1 MRKLLETRTFLDLLK
16 AKGKPKL
23 LTINYDDSVG
33 KAIRLMMENQY
44 SQLPVI
50 KKEKVVGVVSYESV
64 ANTLFSFL
72 GSKMKPPSKFRVED
86 LMEKAPMF
94 SSEDDLLNLL
104 DTLANRSF
112 VLVRNGERVTDIIT
126 SYDALQYFR
135 ERNQAHS
142 SMG

>member
-1 MRKLLETRTFLDLLK
+1 MEMLTTRAFLDFLK

-23 LTINYDDSVG
+23 VTVNYDDSVG
-33 KAIRLMMENQY
+33 KAIRLMVENKY

-50 KKEKVVGVVSYESV
+50 KKDKVVGVVSYESV
-64 ANTLFSFL
+64 ANSLFNFL
-72 GSKMKPPSKFRVED
+72 GSKMKPPSKLRVDD
-86 LMEKAPMF
+86 LMEKAAMF

-104 DTLANRSF
+104 DTLAHRSF

-135 ERNQAHS
+135 ES
-142 SMG
+142 YPSI

>member
-1 MRKLLETRTFLDLLK
+1 VGKLLETRIFLDFLK
-16 AKGKPKL
+16 TKGKTKL
-23 LTINYDDSVG
+23 VTVNYDDNVG
-33 KAIRLMMENQY
+33 KAIRLMMENKY

-64 ANTLFSFL
+64 ANTIFNFL

-94 SSEDDLLNLL
+94 SSEDDLLKLF
-104 DTLANRSF
+104 DALANRSF
-112 VLVRNGERVTDIIT
+112 VLVRNGERVPDIIT

-135 ERNQAHS
+135 ECDPS
-142 SMG
+142 T

>member
-1 MRKLLETRTFLDLLK
+1 MGKLLETRTFLDFLK
-16 AKGKPKL
+16 AKGKSKL
-23 LTINYDDSVG
+23 VTVNYKDSVE
-33 KAIRLMMENQY
+33 KAIRLMMENKY
-44 SQLPVI
+44 SQLPII
-50 KKEKVVGVVSYESV
+50 KKEKVVGVISYESV
-64 ANTLFSFL
+64 TNALFNFL

-112 VLVRNGERVTDIIT
+112 VLVRNGNRVTDIIT

-135 ERNQAHS
+135 ECDPS
-142 SMG
+142 S

>member
-1 MRKLLETRTFLDLLK
+1 VGKLLETRTFLDFLK
-16 AKGKPKL
+16 SKGKPKL
-23 LTINYDDSVG
+23 VTVKYDDSIE
-33 KAIRLMMENQY
+33 KAIRLMLENKY

-64 ANTLFSFL
+64 ANTLFNFL
-72 GSKMKPPSKFRVED
+72 GGKMKPPSKFRVED

-112 VLVRNGERVTDIIT
+112 VLIRNGERVTDIIT
-126 SYDALQYFR
+126 SCDALQYFR
-135 ERNQAHS
+135 ECDPS
-142 SMG
+142 S